1 MSKNFEAK
9 KVVVSEIEEKIEK
22 AESIV
27 IVEYKALTVEA
38 ITALRAKCRA
48 ANVDYCVLKNTLMKR
63 ALENFK
69 AVLDLKVNQ
78 QEITEAQL
86 KQIVGVIDRA
96 AMEIS
101 QLD

>member
-38 ITALRAKCRA
+38 MDRMSYQGCQGIVEILKGEKPTWCVNYEEVRAMREK
-48 ANVDYCVLKNTLMKR
+48 
-63 ALENFK
+63 
-69 AVLDLKVNQ
+69 
-78 QEITEAQL
+78 
-86 KQIVGVIDRA
+86 G
-96 AMEIS
+96 
-101 QLD
+101 